1 MRINPVIPP
10 RIMLLLLAAAF
21 FQYILINAAYCAE
34 IILDPG
40 HYPARPGAV
49 SHTGEKELVYN
60 ESLVNSIKSEFERK
74 RIGYKITRQPGQ
86 NMALMPRTK
95 GTKDAGLFLSIHHD
109 SVQPQFIQYVDGKPV
124 SEKGE
129 GYSLFVSRKN
139 KYFNE
144 SVAYARK
151 IAQNLYNA
159 GLRPSRHHGEK
170 IKGENREALD
180 EKLGI
185 YVFDDLVV
193 LKHSQCP
200 AVLFEAGVLVHPR
213 DEKLVKSA
221 KFKSVVSRAIADAVK

>member
-1 MRINPVIPP
+1 MRIQIVIQQ
-10 RIMLLLLAAAF
+10 RNMLLLLAMF
-21 FQYILINAAYCAE
+21 ILQYLLINPAYCAE

-40 HYPARPGAV
+40 HYPAKPGAV
-49 SHTGEKELVYN
+49 SHTGEKELIYN
-60 ESLVNSIKSEFERK
+60 ENLVNSIKSEFDRK
-74 RIGYKITRQPGQ
+74 RIDYKITRQPGQ
-86 NMALMPRTK
+86 NMTLMPRTK
-95 GTKDAGLFLSIHHD
+95 GTKDARLFLSVHHD

-124 SEKGE
+124 SDKGE

-151 IAQNLYNA
+151 IAQNLYKA
-159 GLRPSRHHGEK
+159 GLRPSKHHGEK

-200 AVLFEAGVLVHPR
+200 AVLFEAGVLVNPR
-213 DEKLVKSA
+213 DEKLVKTA
-221 KFKSVVSRAIADAVK
+221 KFKAVVSRAIADAVK